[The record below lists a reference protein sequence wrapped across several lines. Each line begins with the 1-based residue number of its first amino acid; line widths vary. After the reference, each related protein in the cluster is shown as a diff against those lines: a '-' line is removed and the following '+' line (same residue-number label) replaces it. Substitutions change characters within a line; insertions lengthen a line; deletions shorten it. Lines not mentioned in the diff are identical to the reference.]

1 MERSKRKLRT
11 YKTKD
16 SIYNK
21 AMQVAG
27 KRKIKLCRAIEL
39 FLVGF
44 GKSKSDTI
52 TINLTEK

>member
-1 MERSKRKLRT
+1 
-11 YKTKD
+11 
-16 SIYNK
+16 
-21 AMQVAG
+21 MQVAG